1 MQTGNRAYHDIE
13 RKSRR
18 RQVRRANKGAV
29 SKRRRRSAHDRLR
42 ALRLKGEA

>member
-13 RKSRR
+13 RKVRR
-18 RQVRRANKGAV
+18 RQARRANKGAI
-29 SKRRRRSAHDRLR
+29 SKRRRLSAHDRLR